1 MIQDLIDDLFLSDGE
16 TKRINC
22 PNCAGIKTF
31 TITCKD
37 GLVIWNCYKASCNAK
52 GATAVA
58 MSKDALVN
66 RITKPVGLTKKR
78 VVPLVVP
85 SHFSSYFPE
94 KMVRYMDKNNVTKAW
109 REGRVELFHDVIQD
123 RAVFT
128 IASAGRA
135 VDAVGRALSRG
146 TKWHK
151 YENTGEPFITGYG
164 ETLYIVEDAAS
175 ACAISHYGTAMALLG
190 TDLSDRA
197 IGIAKGYS
205 NCVICLDKDASR
217 KALSL
222 TKRLKQFTETTMK
235 VLKYDPKEYP
245 QGVLA

>member
-31 TITCKD
+31 TITSKD

-52 GATAVA
+52 GATAVP

-66 RITKPVGLTKKR
+66 RITKPVELTKKR

-151 YENTGEPFITGYG
+151 YENTGEPFIAGYG

>member
-1 MIQDLIDDLFLSDGE
+1 MIQDLINDLFLTDGE

-22 PNCAGIKTF
+22 PNCGGYKTF
-31 TITCKD
+31 TITSKD
-37 GLVIWNCYKASCNAK
+37 GLVVWNCYKASCNAK
-52 GATAVA
+52 GATPVS
-58 MSKDALVN
+58 MSKDALIT
-66 RITKPVGLTKKR
+66 RITKPKDLTDKR

-94 KMVRYMDKNNVTKAW
+94 RMVRYMDKNNVTKAW
-109 REGRVELFHDVIQD
+109 REGRVELFHDVIQN

-135 VDAVGRALSRG
+135 VDAVGRALG
-146 TKWHK
+146 KGMKWYK
-151 YENTGEPFITGYG
+151 YENTGEPFIAGYG

-197 IGIAKGYS
+197 MNIAKGYS
-205 NCVICLDKDASR
+205 NCVICLDKDASK

-222 TKRLKQFTETTMK
+222 TKRLKQFTDTTMRI
-235 VLKYDPKEYP
+235 LKHDPKEYP
-245 QGVLA
+245 EGVLA